1 MNLGKSLFLLLV
13 GCLAFNGFA
22 AMEFKEADITT
33 VKNIVERN
41 EGSGAVPAKVNDKIT
56 ENSMVST
63 AASSMAE
70 LTFAD
75 SSITRMGSNTQFSF
89 KSKERLVKLEQ
100 GTLLIHTPPGNG
112 GATVDAGGVT
122 AAVSGTT
129 FMASRDVSGNTMF
142 VLLEGQGGLKV
153 TVGGSSTIIR
163 PGQAASVG
171 ADAVQEAKS
180 SAPSGEAGPGAAKPG
195 STAAAPGDDA
205 KPGGTAGGT
214 GSGPG
219 SSAPASGGG
228 DAGGTPPPSSTP
240 RIQVFDVDVKRVVAT
255 TPLVVEFKTELPSAG
270 KIEKTIEI
278 QQTAVKEGKLEKL
291 DVEVVAV
298 KNKDGDLLV
307 GAPRVEKEETVVM
320 NKKADVVG
328 AGRGGA
334 DNLDIDTAAG
344 PGAGGGP
351 PADARPVAQVAPAS
365 PAGPAG
371 PATPTTPILNVVSQV
386 ASGTTGT
393 APSPPAALSFS
404 ISPNGLARATLNRAT
419 ATAAPISLSI
429 PAMPGLTFF
438 PASLNIPA
446 GSTTTGDVALRL
458 VNPEAFFPGWD
469 SSYNL
474 LPISVQA
481 TAGSLTDLASTTALW
496 PVGQIEDANPL
507 HSLPFMPLMPAKA
520 LAALDAYFFFDQR
533 APGVTVGPVDFFSA
547 ASTPAVINLLN
558 SPSPANLNIN
568 WSPADFSNRETF
580 DFHAAS
586 LLEARSAT
594 AASPAAS
601 LLFSQAKIF
610 YGESVK
616 LGGTTT
622 TSFGSGRWTSVSGVP
637 SVLNTWDEWVADPVT
652 LAVSPTPVPGT
663 AWRTW
668 GDAAGL
674 GNLTDASRLTLQP
687 TGSAAPSLTLFSGSD
702 GLAGAATADLQ
713 VSGLQLNAG
722 QGQLELLSLGSARIE
737 AAHFENLKRDMG
749 LAAHP
754 NWTWAPGDV
763 DASSR
768 ASEQNAS
775 FKLEAVEQVIVGES
789 SAPAGTVDYAA
800 ATTTVLDHVA
810 EEKQVR
816 IEALDTSAG
825 SGQPPAGSLAVIR
838 SENNSLELR
847 NVVIRGF
854 AGAKLEGAAGRVL
867 VSGTTMRDFKI
878 KELSGLAI
886 NTDAKIQM
894 AVLDTAGQLGGQMQV
909 AGGLPVDKSPGSVVT
924 GSSVGASELSVAQ
937 GGSTRGNLVTAL
949 EKIQLDANEISL
961 AADKIQIG
969 ADSLRT
975 QVSAQNLI
983 TLRAS
988 TVVLQNS
995 FMTVLQRNGMINVY
1009 VADPSSVYYASQPS
1023 AILAGKLNFMG
1034 ANTFHIAGNNFH
1046 VVDTQS
1052 LADAVANGY
1061 IIPNA
1066 STPQVGAINVMQN

>member
-1 MNLGKSLFLLLV
+1 MNFGKSLFLLLV
-13 GCLAFNGFA
+13 GCFAFNGFA

-41 EGSGAVPAKVNDKIT
+41 EGSGAVPAKVNDKLR
-56 ENSMVST
+56 ENSKVST
-63 AASSMAE
+63 AAASMAE

-75 SSITRMGSNTQFSF
+75 SSITRMGANTQFSF
-89 KSKERLVKLEQ
+89 QSKERLVKLEQ
-100 GTLLIHTPPGNG
+100 GTVLIHTPPGNG
-112 GATVDAGGVT
+112 GATVDCGGVT
-122 AAVSGTT
+122 GAVSGTT

-278 QQTAVKEGKLEKL
+278 QQKAVKEGKLEKL

-307 GAPRVEKEETVVM
+307 GAPRVEKEEMVVM

-393 APSPPAALSFS
+393 APSPPTALSFS

-419 ATAAPISLSI
+419 ATAAPISLSV

-438 PASLNIPA
+438 PASLGISA
-446 GSTTTGDVALRL
+446 GSATTGDVAVRL
-458 VNPEAFFPGWD
+458 VNPQSFFPGWD
-469 SSYNL
+469 SAFNL

-496 PVGQIEDANPL
+496 PTTQIESANPVRA
-507 HSLPFMPLMPAKA
+507 LPFLPLMPSKA

-558 SPSPANLNIN
+558 NPSPANLNIN
-568 WSPADFSNRETF
+568 WSSADFLNRETF

-594 AASPAAS
+594 AAS

-616 LGGTTT
+616 LGGTTK

-749 LAAHP
+749 MAAYP

-775 FKLEAVEQVIVGES
+775 FKLEAVKEVIMGAASGSVGSIPQVAGVS
-789 SAPAGTVDYAA
+789 PADP
-800 ATTTVLDHVA
+800 VA

-909 AGGLPVDKSPGSVVT
+909 AGGLPVDKSSGTVVA
-924 GSSVGASELSVAQ
+924 GSSVGASELSVAR
-937 GGSTRGNLVTAL
+937 GGSTRGKLVTAL

-1009 VADPSSVYYASQPS
+1009 VADPSSVYYASQTS